1 MFKNDA
7 INEKE
12 MTLIIANL
20 LSVKAIFAFPGT
32 IVETSGNAA
41 WIEVIYMALFAWGLM
56 EISFLTYQISGR
68 KSIIDLSSK
77 IVRQSSTKKEK
88 LY

>member
-1 MFKNDA
+1 MFKNEA

-32 IVETSGNAA
+32 IVETSGKC
-41 WIEVIYMALFAWGLM
+41 EEG
-56 EISFLTYQISGR
+56 SGMLSADAETFPEEKPIRSR
-68 KSIIDLSSK
+68 K
-77 IVRQSSTKKEK
+77 TG
-88 LY
+88 Y